1 MPTVSDLPKGPA
13 TIAEGKRAE
22 HNVGGQFTSNNRA
35 GRGDHRSCRA
45 YAPAG
50 VEPLS
55 RALHALLRCVNF
67 VGELRRYTVGAR
79 QVFEGVLSC
88 RRIRRAI
95 EQNRAEQDENCLP
108 PRTAHRVD
116 QWCETKVNGPPL
128 LGLSGTPRR
137 FHLLKSLFALS
148 TCALG
153 ISLTL

>member
-1 MPTVSDLPKGPA
+1 MIVWTLRCARRGQQGQGQDCDMPTVSDLPKVPA

-95 EQNRAEQDENCLP
+95 EQNRPSKMRIAYRP
-108 PRTAHRVD
+108 
-116 QWCETKVNGPPL
+116 GPPT
-128 LGLSGTPRR
+128 GSINGAKP
-137 FHLLKSLFALS
+137 K
-148 TCALG
+148 
-153 ISLTL
+153 